1 MEWVENLDPKWE
13 AEQPRDGAW
22 SKHGAHA
29 LWFEGL
35 GDTWVA
41 SEIGVCT
48 GCWDHNMGG
57 R

>member
-13 AEQPRDGAW
+13 AEQPRDVAW
-22 SKHGAHA
+22 NKHGAHA